1 MPKTK
6 CLLVG
11 STEVYGGKSA
21 TIIGI
26 AHQLQKKGIAIGYGK
41 PLGTY
46 PSQSLD
52 RNLTDASE
60 EDVRFMAGALDLSER
75 HRKAPILCLDEL
87 TIRKQLQNEQR
98 QDNTKLLDTYVSNI
112 AGDLILLEGPS
123 TLSEGQLFDLSLNQ
137 MAEQLDSSVLLVAR
151 YHSLELLDRL
161 LAAKISLGDRLLGVL
176 ISDIP
181 EQDWQG
187 VETEIQP
194 FLERQNIEVFG
205 RLPRNNLLRSVS
217 VRELAKKLK
226 AKILCRE
233 DRLDLMVET
242 LTIGAMN
249 VNSALEYFRKG
260 KNMAVVTGG
269 DRSELQLAALET
281 STNCLIL
288 TGHAPPQDFVLTRAE
303 DLEIPIL
310 SVDLDTLTTVEIADR
325 AFGQVRL
332 QEAIKVDCIRDL
344 MQQHFDID
352 RLMKALVLE
361 PATVEV

>member
-21 TIIGI
+21 TIVGI
-26 AHQLQKKGIAIGYGK
+26 AHQLQQKGIAIGYGK

-46 PSQSLD
+46 PSQSPD
-52 RNLTDASE
+52 GSPTGASE
-60 EDVRFMAGALDLSER
+60 EDVRFMAIALNLSDH
-75 HRKAPILCLDEL
+75 HRKAPLLCLDDL
-87 TIRKQLQNEQR
+87 TIRKQLQNGSE
-98 QDNTKLLDTYVSNI
+98 QDNAALLDTYVSDI

-123 TLSEGQLFDLSLNQ
+123 TLSEGQLFDLSLSQ
-137 MAEQLDSSVLLVAR
+137 MAEQLDAPILLVTR

-161 LAAKISLGDRLLGVL
+161 LAAKIELGDRLLGVS
-176 ISDIP
+176 IGDIP
-181 EQDWQG
+181 PRDWQL

-194 FLERQNIEVFG
+194 FLERHKITVFG
-205 RLPRNNLLRSVS
+205 RLPSNNLLRSVS
-217 VRELAKKLK
+217 VRELAKKLD
-226 AKILCRE
+226 AKVLCRE

-344 MQQHFDID
+344 MQQHFEID
-352 RLMKALVLE
+352 RLMKALALK
-361 PATVEV
+361 PATIKV

>member
-21 TIIGI
+21 TIVGI
-26 AHQLQKKGIAIGYGK
+26 AHQLQQKGIAIGYGK

-46 PSQSLD
+46 PSQDLA
-52 RNLTDASE
+52 DASE
-60 EDVRFMAGALDLSER
+60 EDVRFIAGALDLSDR
-75 HRKAPILCLDEL
+75 HYKAPVFCLDEL
-87 TIRKQLQNEQR
+87 TIRKQLQSESR
-98 QDNTKLLDTYVSNI
+98 QDNSELLASYIGDI

-123 TLSEGQLFDLSLNQ
+123 TLSEGQLFDLSLGQ
-137 MAEQLDSSVLLVAR
+137 MSVQLDAPILLVSR
-151 YHSLELLDRL
+151 YHALELLDRL
-161 LAAKISLGDRLLGVL
+161 LAAKIELGDRLLGVL
-176 ISDIP
+176 LSDIP
-181 EQDWQG
+181 EEDWQL
-187 VETEIQP
+187 VETEIEP
-194 FLERQNIEVFG
+194 FLKRQNIEVFG
-205 RLPRNNLLRSVS
+205 RLPGNNLLRSVS
-217 VRELAKKLK
+217 VRELAKKLE
-226 AKILCRE
+226 AKVLCRE
-233 DRLDLMVET
+233 DRLDLMIET

-288 TGHAPPQDFVLTRAE
+288 TGHAPPQDFVLARAE

-332 QEAIKVDCIRDL
+332 QEAIKVDCIREL
-344 MQQHFDID
+344 MDEHFDID
-352 RLMKALVLE
+352 RLIGALDLQLAAV
-361 PATVEV
+361 